1 MSTNRGSEVKSSVF
15 GLLTLVTQNVSQVDE
30 NQINK
35 CIELILM
42 HRNDQILVI
51 GAGRSGLVGRA
62 FALRLLHLGYKVHV
76 LGDTLVPSIES
87 KDLVIAM
94 SGSGTTKLVTAAVE
108 AAKKIEATV
117 IAITSFKDSPLA
129 QLADLVV
136 QVKGRIISKEE
147 GRQDYF
153 ARQIL
158 GLHEP
163 LAPLGTLFEDSC
175 MILVDAI
182 ISVLMDEMKLS
193 EEHLAK
199 LHANIE

>member
-1 MSTNRGSEVKSSVF
+1 MSKHRGLEVKSSVF
-15 GLLTLVTQNVSQVDE
+15 GLLTLITQNVSQVDE
-30 NQINK
+30 GQIDK
-35 CIELILM
+35 CIDM
-42 HRNDQILVI
+42 VMAHRDSQILVI

-76 LGDTLVPSIES
+76 LGDTIVPSIMAN
-87 KDLVIAM
+87 DLVIAI

-108 AAKKIEATV
+108 AAKKIEARV
-117 IAITSFKDSPLA
+117 IALTSFKDSPLA
-129 QLADLVV
+129 LLADHVV

-175 MILVDAI
+175 MILVDAM
-182 ISVLMDEMKLS
+182 ISVLMDEMQLS